1 MATIRQ
7 LKSGKWQVIIRKKN
21 YPNLVKSFLSK
32 GLASKWAK
40 LTETQME
47 QKVFEDLSGA
57 EGTTLKQLLIKYRDE
72 LVVNYKSK
80 ETLTYKINYM
90 LKFKVCYYNLLQLN
104 SAHINTFKR
113 EISPNRAP
121 KTINAYILTLKRVWE
136 LARTQWGITLP
147 PQSPFALVSL
157 LKYNNERDIT
167 LTDEQLQ
174 KLINEAGKIY
184 IKSSRQKVI
193 GKANWLP
200 DMIMFA
206 VATAARFSEITGL
219 LRKDVDFSRRL
230 ATFRNTKNGE
240 DRTIPLSD
248 EAIRILRKQPF
259 GDKFFN
265 VKSREAFKNYWNKA
279 RAAAG
284 LKDFRYHDLRSV
296 AIRKMILSGMQTI
309 EVAKISGHKQL
320 SVLHR
325 RYSRLQPEDL
335 LDKINNVV
343 VLQNRS

>member
-7 LKSGKWQVIIRKKN
+7 IKSGKWQVIIRKKN

-72 LVVNYKSK
+72 LVPTFKSAK
-80 ETLTYKINYM
+80 TLTYKINYM

-104 SAHINTFKR
+104 SAHIHTFMK

-157 LKYNNERDIT
+157 LKVNNERDIT
-167 LTDEQLQ
+167 LSDEQLQ

-230 ATFRNTKNGE
+230 ATFR
-240 DRTIPLSD
+240 R
-248 EAIRILRKQPF
+248 
-259 GDKFFN
+259 
-265 VKSREAFKNYWNKA
+265 
-279 RAAAG
+279 
-284 LKDFRYHDLRSV
+284 
-296 AIRKMILSGMQTI
+296 
-309 EVAKISGHKQL
+309 
-320 SVLHR
+320 
-325 RYSRLQPEDL
+325 
-335 LDKINNVV
+335 
-343 VLQNRS
+343 

>member
-21 YPNLVKSFLSK
+21 YPNLTKSFLSK
-32 GLASKWAK
+32 GLASKWGK
-40 LTETQME
+40 MTETQME
-47 QKVFEDLSGA
+47 KRIFDDLSGA
-57 EGTTLKQLLIKYRDE
+57 EGTTLRQLLIRYRDE
-72 LVVNYKSK
+72 LVTSFKSK
-80 ETLTYKINYM
+80 KTLTYKINYM

-104 SAHINTFKR
+104 SGHINQFKK
-113 EISPNRAP
+113 EISEGRAP
-121 KTINAYILTLKRVWE
+121 KTINAYIDTLKRVWD
-136 LARTQWGITLP
+136 LAREWGITLP
-147 PQSPFALVSL
+147 PQSPFALVPRL
-157 LKYNNERDIT
+157 PVRNERDIT
-167 LTDEQLQ
+167 LSDEQLQ

-230 ATFRNTKNGE
+230 ATFRNTKNGD
-240 DRTIPLSD
+240 DRVIPLSD
-248 EAIRILRKQPF
+248 EALRILKKQPF
-259 GDKFFN
+259 GDRFFN
-265 VKSREAFKNYWNKA
+265 VKSREAFKNYWNRA

-284 LKDFRYHDLRSV
+284 LNDFRFHDLRSL

-309 EVAKISGHKQL
+309 EVAKISGHKTL
-320 SVLHR
+320 NVLHR
-325 RYSRLQPEDL
+325 RYSRIQPEDL
-335 LDKINNVV
+335 LDKVNNVV
-343 VLQNRS
+343 ILK